1 MSRQRLDFEDVAG
14 MIGALIQ
21 ASVMLIGASALA
33 WGLIAWL
40 FR

>member
-1 MSRQRLDFEDVAG
+1 MDFEDVAQLL
-14 MIGALIQ
+14 GALLQ

-33 WGLIAWL
+33 WGLLNWV